1 MFDLKDV
8 NINSRKYTNMVL
20 SNIFELLKDDPEKV
34 ILKNQK
40 GETITDKEEVPDIDY
55 YSLKRPE
62 LLGMVKERENKPKG
76 YSRLTNVKLIEFL
89 KEVK

>member
-40 GETITDKEEVPDIDY
+40 GETITDKEEVPSKDY
-55 YSLKRPE
+55 SSMKRPD
-62 LLGMVKERENKPKG
+62 LLAEVRVMEDKPKG
-76 YSRLTNVKLIEFL
+76 YMRWTNDKLIEFL